1 MLRVRALSISLGVWR
16 LSGGQKIWHRLR
28 ICWKHCGPSPHQR
41 WELQLFQSKKEVMAL
56 LCFRGRWCSH
66 RFVCQIITRI
76 IKRIWIRLILHV
88 WTRFCGTK
96 LFWLPD
102 QMPRHIP
109 QLWGVE
115 VGVADSEGKF
125 AYNPV
130 SFQQLFE
137 SHWNQTALSTTLPS
151 TRFTLLLTSLLQS
164 TSCIESKTGRTVNL
178 EVQSPV

>member
-16 LSGGQKIWHRLR
+16 LSGGQRIWHRLR
-28 ICWKHCGPSPHQR
+28 ICWKHCEPSPHQR

-109 QLWGVE
+109 LLWGVE

-130 SFQQLFE
+130 SFQRQPSFVPRATEIRL
-137 SHWNQTALSTTLPS
+137 HYPPPCPPHALLSSSLPY
-151 TRFTLLLTSLLQS
+151 FSLLPAL
-164 TSCIESKTGRTVNL
+164 KVRL
-178 EVQSPV
+178 DVQ

>member
-28 ICWKHCGPSPHQR
+28 ICWKHCEPSPHQR

-109 QLWGVE
+109 LLWGVE

-130 SFQQLFE
+130 SFQRLFGTKE
-137 SHWNQTALSTTLPS
+137 GCLPS
-151 TRFTLLLTSLLQS
+151 YQEPLKSDCTIHHPALHTLYSPPHFLTSVYFLHW
-164 TSCIESKTGRTVNL
+164 K
-178 EVQSPV
+178 